1 MTATQRS
8 LLSLS
13 GISHCTRRT
22 FLLSALLSVTA
33 GGFGARR
40 DALASSGPE
49 PCVAPP
55 WLWKTIADRK
65 SAARLGRAY
74 VDAHPEYHHCSALLA
89 QVERTLTQQG
99 LSATVR
105 ANEEHTASTLRSL
118 LRKEYANGEVV
129 AVAGWILSKTE
140 AHLYALVYSLIQIDE
155 SSQPQND

>member
-1 MTATQRS
+1 MTAKPSS
-8 LLSLS
+8 LLPLS

-33 GGFGARR
+33 GSFGTGR

-55 WLWKTIADRK
+55 WLWKTIADRQ

-74 VDAHPEYHHCSALLA
+74 LDAHPEYHHCPALLA
-89 QVERTLTQQG
+89 QVERTLTQRG
-99 LSATVR
+99 LSAAVR
-105 ANEEHTASTLRSL
+105 ANEEQTASSLRGL
-118 LRKEYANGEVV
+118 LRKEYANGDVV
-129 AVAGWILSKTE
+129 TVGGWILSKTE

>member
-1 MTATQRS
+1 VTAKPSS
-8 LLSLS
+8 LLPLS

-33 GGFGARR
+33 GSFGAGR

-55 WLWKTIADRK
+55 WLWKTIADRQ

-74 VDAHPEYHHCSALLA
+74 LDANPEYSHCPTLLTTI
-89 QVERTLTQQG
+89 ERTLKKRG
-99 LSATVR
+99 ASAPVT
-105 ANEEHTASTLRSL
+105 ANAEQTASALQAQ

-129 AVAGWILSKTE
+129 SVAGWILSKTE
-140 AHLYALVYSLIQIDE
+140 ARLYALVHLVTTITPFGE
-155 SSQPQND
+155 PGNG